1 MKRALFVILL
11 LAGAYQVFG
20 GTPELGTVTWEKNLD
35 TALVKSGESGK
46 PVFLLFQEVP
56 G

>member
-1 MKRALFVILL
+1 MKRALFMILL
-11 LAGAYQVFG
+11 LVGAYQVFG
-20 GTPELGTVTWEKNLD
+20 GTPELGTVTWGKDLD
-35 TALVKSGESGK
+35 AALAKSGESGK